1 MNATDFEILVVSV
14 VTFFIGFILGKLNR
28 KYEKKVMT
36 NESLCD
42 DDYKEPHIRLLVYNK
57 GKSTERTQRYLE
69 FDTIPQFNNYK
80 DFQECDMSSVKQCPG
95 SLFLYVNGEMK
106 EYRNS
111 DETQKFF

>member
-1 MNATDFEILVVSV
+1 MNATDFEILIVSV
-14 VTFFIGFILGKLNR
+14 ITFFIGFILGKLNR

-36 NESLCD
+36 NELSCD

-80 DFQECDMSSVKQCPG
+80 DFQEFDMSTIKHVPG
-95 SLFLYVNGEMK
+95 YLYLYKDGENKMFSSEKCNFL
-106 EYRNS
+106 
-111 DETQKFF
+111 

>member
-1 MNATDFEILVVSV
+1 MSTTDFMILVVSV

-36 NESLCD
+36 NESLYD
-42 DDYKEPHIRLLVYNK
+42 DDYKEPYIRLLVYNK

-80 DFQECDMSSVKQCPG
+80 DFQEFDMSTIKQVPG
-95 SLFLYVNGEMK
+95 YLYLYKDGENKMFSSECNFL
-106 EYRNS
+106 
-111 DETQKFF
+111 

>member
-36 NESLCD
+36 NELSCD
-42 DDYKEPHIRLLVYNK
+42 DDYKEPYIRLLVYNK

-80 DFQECDMSSVKQCPG
+80 DFKEFDMSIIKQVPG
-95 SLFLYVNGEMK
+95 YLYLYKDGENKMFLSEKCN
-106 EYRNS
+106 
-111 DETQKFF
+111 FL